1 VYQGRLETISYLI
14 LKQPIRFLD
23 GLLYIVESKEKIGS
37 KETNE
42 YLKFDMTEVFIQEM
56 DVALHK
62 QLKQIALENDVKL

>member
-1 VYQGRLETISYLI
+1 M
-14 LKQPIRFLD
+14 
-23 GLLYIVESKEKIGS
+23 YIVESKEKIGS

-62 QLKQIALENDVKL
+62 QLKQIALENDVKLYELVEGVLRNYVEKKK

>member
-1 VYQGRLETISYLI
+1 M
-14 LKQPIRFLD
+14 
-23 GLLYIVESKEKIGS
+23 ESKEKIGS